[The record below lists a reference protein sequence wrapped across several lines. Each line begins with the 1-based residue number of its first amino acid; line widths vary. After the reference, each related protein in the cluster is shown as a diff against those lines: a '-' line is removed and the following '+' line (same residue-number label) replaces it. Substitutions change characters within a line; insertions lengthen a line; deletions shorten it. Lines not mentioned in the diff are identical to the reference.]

1 MGDKILAILS
11 IASGTA
17 LISIWIIS
25 SILNFLKGRK
35 VLNGKIIGIDHEKQS
50 LMIRYKIGKETYNE
64 IEYRKSSCFLSNKIP
79 KIGLAEGE
87 CNSRQRRLISA
98 FISSACNKN
107 DDRFRNRLYSYKQ
120 TSRSSEAC
128 RTWLSSYYRWNL
140 NTYRDILTRIT

>member
-25 SILNFLKGRK
+25 NILNFLKGRM

-79 KIGLAEGE
+79 KIGLKVSVIAD
-87 CNSRQRRLISA
+87 
-98 FISSACNKN
+98 K
-107 DDRFRNRLYSYKQ
+107 DDLFQPLSVVLATKKMIGSETGYTH
-120 TSRSSEAC
+120 TSRLLGTLRLAGLGSV
-128 RTWLSSYYRWNL
+128 LIIGGIL
-140 NTYRDILTRIT
+140 ILTGIF

>member
-25 SILNFLKGRK
+25 NILNFLKGRK

-79 KIGLAEGE
+79 KIGLKVSVIAD
-87 CNSRQRRLISA
+87 
-98 FISSACNKN
+98 K
-107 DDRFRNRLYSYKQ
+107 DDLFQPLSVVLATKMMIGSETGYTH
-120 TSRSSEAC
+120 TSRLLGTLRLAGLGSV
-128 RTWLSSYYRWNL
+128 LIIGGIL
-140 NTYRDILTRIT
+140 ILTGIF

>member
-25 SILNFLKGRK
+25 NILNFLKGRK

-79 KIGLAEGE
+79 KIGLKVSVIAD
-87 CNSRQRRLISA
+87 
-98 FISSACNKN
+98 K
-107 DDRFRNRLYSYKQ
+107 DDLFQPLSVVLATKMMIGSETGYTH
-120 TSRSSEAC
+120 TSRLLG
-128 RTWLSSYYRWNL
+128 TLSLAGLGSVL
-140 NTYRDILTRIT
+140 IIGGILILTGIF

>member
-25 SILNFLKGRK
+25 NILNFLKGRK

-79 KIGLAEGE
+79 KIGLKVSVIAD
-87 CNSRQRRLISA
+87 
-98 FISSACNKN
+98 K
-107 DDRFRNRLYSYKQ
+107 DDLFQPLSVVLATKKMIGSETGYTH
-120 TSRSSEAC
+120 TSRLLGTLRLAGLGSV
-128 RTWLSSYYRWNL
+128 LIIGGIL
-140 NTYRDILTRIT
+140 ILTGIF

>member
-25 SILNFLKGRK
+25 NILNFLKGRK

-79 KIGLAEGE
+79 KIGLKVSVIAD
-87 CNSRQRRLISA
+87 
-98 FISSACNKN
+98 KN
-107 DDRFRNRLYSYKQ
+107 DLSQPLSVVLATKMMIGSETGYTH
-120 TSRSSEAC
+120 TSRLLGTLRLAGLGSV
-128 RTWLSSYYRWNL
+128 LIIGGIL
-140 NTYRDILTRIT
+140 ILTGIF

>member
-25 SILNFLKGRK
+25 NILNFLKGRK

-79 KIGLAEGE
+79 KIGLKVSVIAD
-87 CNSRQRRLISA
+87 
-98 FISSACNKN
+98 K
-107 DDRFRNRLYSYKQ
+107 DDLFQPLSVVLATKMMIGSETGYTH
-120 TSRSSEAC
+120 TSRLLAALRLAGLGSV
-128 RTWLSSYYRWNL
+128 LIIGGIL
-140 NTYRDILTRIT
+140 ILTGVF

>member
-1 MGDKILAILS
+1 MGDKILAIVS

-25 SILNFLKGRK
+25 NILNFLKGRK

-79 KIGLAEGE
+79 KIGLKVSVIAD
-87 CNSRQRRLISA
+87 
-98 FISSACNKN
+98 K
-107 DDRFRNRLYSYKQ
+107 DDLFQHLSVVLATKMMIGSETGYTH
-120 TSRSSEAC
+120 TSRLLAALRLAGLGSV
-128 RTWLSSYYRWNL
+128 LIIGGIL
-140 NTYRDILTRIT
+140 ILTGIF

>member
-17 LISIWIIS
+17 LISIWNIS
-25 SILNFLKGRK
+25 NILNFLKGRK

-79 KIGLAEGE
+79 KIGLQVNVIA
-87 CNSRQRRLISA
+87 
-98 FISSACNKN
+98 NKDN
-107 DDRFRNRLYSYKQ
+107 LFQPLSVVLATKMMIGSETGYTH
-120 TSRSSEAC
+120 TSRLLGTLRLAGLGSV
-128 RTWLSSYYRWNL
+128 LIIGGIL
-140 NTYRDILTRIT
+140 ILTGIF

>member
-25 SILNFLKGRK
+25 NILNFLKGRK

-79 KIGLAEGE
+79 KIGLKVSVIAD
-87 CNSRQRRLISA
+87 
-98 FISSACNKN
+98 K
-107 DDRFRNRLYSYKQ
+107 DDLFQPLSVVLATKMMIGSETGYNH
-120 TSRSSEAC
+120 TSRLLAALRLAGLGSV
-128 RTWLSSYYRWNL
+128 LIIGGIL
-140 NTYRDILTRIT
+140 ILTGVF

>member
-25 SILNFLKGRK
+25 NILNFLKGRK

-79 KIGLAEGE
+79 KIGLKVSVIAD
-87 CNSRQRRLISA
+87 
-98 FISSACNKN
+98 K
-107 DDRFRNRLYSYKQ
+107 DDLFQPLSVVLATKMMIGSETGYTH
-120 TSRSSEAC
+120 TSRLLAALRLAGLGSV
-128 RTWLSSYYRWNL
+128 LIIGGIL
-140 NTYRDILTRIT
+140 ILTEIF

>member
-25 SILNFLKGRK
+25 NILNFLKGRK

-79 KIGLAEGE
+79 KIGLKVSVIAD
-87 CNSRQRRLISA
+87 
-98 FISSACNKN
+98 K
-107 DDRFRNRLYSYKQ
+107 DDLFQPLSVVLATKMMIGSETGYTH
-120 TSRSSEAC
+120 TSRLLAALRLAGLGSV
-128 RTWLSSYYRWNL
+128 LIIGGIL
-140 NTYRDILTRIT
+140 ILTGIF

>member
-25 SILNFLKGRK
+25 NILNFLKGRK
-35 VLNGKIIGIDHEKQS
+35 VLKGKIIGIDHEKQS

-79 KIGLAEGE
+79 KIGLKVSVIAD
-87 CNSRQRRLISA
+87 
-98 FISSACNKN
+98 K
-107 DDRFRNRLYSYKQ
+107 DDLFQPLSVVLATKMMIGSETGYTH
-120 TSRSSEAC
+120 TSRLLGTLRLAGLGSV
-128 RTWLSSYYRWNL
+128 LIIGGIL
-140 NTYRDILTRIT
+140 ILTGIF

>member
-17 LISIWIIS
+17 LISIWIIAK
-25 SILNFLKGRK
+25 ILNFLKGRK

-79 KIGLAEGE
+79 KIGLKVSVIAD
-87 CNSRQRRLISA
+87 
-98 FISSACNKN
+98 K
-107 DDRFRNRLYSYKQ
+107 DDLFQPLSVVLATKMMIGSETGYTH
-120 TSRSSEAC
+120 TSRLLGTLRLAGLGSV
-128 RTWLSSYYRWNL
+128 LIIGGIV
-140 NTYRDILTRIT
+140 ILTGIF

>member
-25 SILNFLKGRK
+25 NILNFLKGRK

-64 IEYRKSSCFLSNKIP
+64 MEYRKSSCFLSNKIP
-79 KIGLAEGE
+79 KIGLKVSVIADKDNLFQPLSVVLATKMMIGSETG
-87 CNSRQRRLISA
+87 
-98 FISSACNKN
+98 
-107 DDRFRNRLYSYKQ
+107 YTH
-120 TSRSSEAC
+120 TSRLLAALRLAGLGSI
-128 RTWLSSYYRWNL
+128 LIIGGIL
-140 NTYRDILTRIT
+140 ILTGVF

>member
-25 SILNFLKGRK
+25 NILNFLKGRK

-79 KIGLAEGE
+79 KIGLKVSVIAD
-87 CNSRQRRLISA
+87 
-98 FISSACNKN
+98 K
-107 DDRFRNRLYSYKQ
+107 DDLFQPLSVVLATKMMIGSETGYAH
-120 TSRSSEAC
+120 TSRLLGTLRLAGLGSV
-128 RTWLSSYYRWNL
+128 LIIGGIL
-140 NTYRDILTRIT
+140 ILTGIF

>member
-17 LISIWIIS
+17 LISIWIIPN
-25 SILNFLKGRK
+25 ILNFLKGRK

-79 KIGLAEGE
+79 KIGLKVSVIAD
-87 CNSRQRRLISA
+87 
-98 FISSACNKN
+98 K
-107 DDRFRNRLYSYKQ
+107 DDLFQPLSVVLATKMMIGSETGYTH
-120 TSRSSEAC
+120 TSRLLGTLRLAGLGSV
-128 RTWLSSYYRWNL
+128 LIIGGIL
-140 NTYRDILTRIT
+140 ILTGIF

>member
-17 LISIWIIS
+17 LILIWIIPN
-25 SILNFLKGRK
+25 ILNYLKGRK

-79 KIGLAEGE
+79 KIGLKVSVIAE
-87 CNSRQRRLISA
+87 
-98 FISSACNKN
+98 K
-107 DDRFRNRLYSYKQ
+107 DDLFQPLSVVLATKMMIGSETGYTH
-120 TSRSSEAC
+120 TSRLLAALRLAGLGSV
-128 RTWLSSYYRWNL
+128 LIIGGIL
-140 NTYRDILTRIT
+140 ILTGIF

>member
-25 SILNFLKGRK
+25 NILNFLKGRK

-79 KIGLAEGE
+79 KIGLKVSVIAD
-87 CNSRQRRLISA
+87 
-98 FISSACNKN
+98 K
-107 DDRFRNRLYSYKQ
+107 DDLFQPLSVVLATKMMIGSETGYTH
-120 TSRSSEAC
+120 TSRLLGTLRLAGLGSV
-128 RTWLSSYYRWNL
+128 LIIGGIL
-140 NTYRDILTRIT
+140 ILTGVF

>member
-25 SILNFLKGRK
+25 NILNFLKGRK

-79 KIGLAEGE
+79 KIGLKVSVIAD
-87 CNSRQRRLISA
+87 
-98 FISSACNKN
+98 K
-107 DDRFRNRLYSYKQ
+107 DDLFQPLSVVLATKKMIGSETGYTH
-120 TSRSSEAC
+120 TSRLLG
-128 RTWLSSYYRWNL
+128 TLSLAGLGSVL
-140 NTYRDILTRIT
+140 IIGGILILTGIF